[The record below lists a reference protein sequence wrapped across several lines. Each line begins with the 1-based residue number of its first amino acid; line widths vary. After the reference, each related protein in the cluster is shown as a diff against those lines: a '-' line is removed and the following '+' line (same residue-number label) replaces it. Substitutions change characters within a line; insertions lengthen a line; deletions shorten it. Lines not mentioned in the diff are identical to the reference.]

1 MTRPD
6 TGSAAG
12 DRHAQDYRGSC
23 GGQAISIVPDASTV
37 IVVASTADNPHNDV
51 MRLLRDVLIP
61 DVRREHARSMQL
73 GG

>member
-6 TGSAAG
+6 TGSAA
-12 DRHAQDYRGSC
+12 
-23 GGQAISIVPDASTV
+23 VPDASTV

-61 DVRREHARSMQL
+61 HVRLGNARSKQL